1 MSWDM
6 FVFLMFILV
15 AMAGLSVFFA
25 FMKWRISPDKER
37 LRATSRQ
44 LLDAP
49 SGKLVELEAKSLT
62 VNEEP
67 PKSEQESDL
76 VRLNSTWLEM
86 KGTFT
91 LPTSLLFR
99 LAQQERIT
107 RARDVNLDRVEVLT
121 GRIKREGVTRPA
133 VLTVSRDGKLVLQDG
148 HHLLVAAESQGLTHL
163 PCKVLV
169 SDNGI
174 KIPSQLVSE
183 VLEELLLTANT
194 HPKEP

>member
-6 FVFLMFILV
+6 FVFLMFALV
-15 AMAGLSVFFA
+15 AMVGFSLFFA
-25 FMKWRISPDKER
+25 FMKWKISSDRGK
-37 LRATSRQ
+37 LQAANRQ
-44 LLDAP
+44 FLTHVEE
-49 SGKLVELEAKSLT
+49 KLVEVEARVEKSD
-62 VNEEP
+62 
-67 PKSEQESDL
+67 QESDL
-76 VRLNSTWLEM
+76 VRLSSPWLEM
-86 KGTFT
+86 EGTFT

-99 LAQQERIT
+99 LAQQERVT
-107 RARDVNLDRVEVLT
+107 RARDVNLDRVEVLA

-133 VLTVSRDGKLVLQDG
+133 ILTVSRDGKLILQDG

-174 KIPSQLVSE
+174 KIPSQLVSD

-194 HPKEP
+194 HPKGP